1 MNFWTFLGYV
11 TSFMT
16 ELLSIPLFTVSVV
29 GYGNVTPTIGS
40 VIVFSLLLVVIFHLL
55 TPSAKGI

>member
-1 MNFWTFLGYV
+1 MDFWTFLGYV
-11 TSFMT
+11 MSFIT

-40 VIVFSLLLVVIFHLL
+40 VCVFSLMLVVILHLL